1 MIREH
6 RFCPLVFLE
15 GSVVVRQLVV
25 PPLRT
30 LCKISIHMARLS
42 FLRVRTCGLETLRFT
57 R

>member
-6 RFCPLVFLE
+6 RFRPLVFLE
-15 GSVVVRQLVV
+15 GSVVPRQLVV

-42 FLRVRTCGLETLRFT
+42 FLRVSTCGLETLRFM

>member
-6 RFCPLVFLE
+6 RFCALVFLE
-15 GSVVVRQLVV
+15 KSVVVRQLVV

-42 FLRVRTCGLETLRFT
+42 FLRVRTCGLETLRFI